1 MDKQG
6 SLFTKLADGLTS
18 MVGAAKAGQ
27 GGDFGKA
34 MEQLEKVGDESGYK
48 QAMKMANEE
57 KMKHLDDM
65 QRQRDMR
72 RDAILQCI
80 EFTERIKSCQDD
92 DALADAAI
100 KALHSSIGALKS
112 PSAIMMNAAL
122 FWRQMES
129 SERRYATDGGKS
141 YEVPR
146 RKTTEGLD
154 IDGIQN
160 KSCAVLFQVGCS
172 G

>member
-18 MVGAAKAGQ
+18 MVSAAKAGQ

-34 MEQLEKVGDESGYK
+34 MEQLEKVGDKSGYK

-65 QRQRDMR
+65 QKQRDMR

-100 KALHSSIGALKS
+100 EALHSSIGALKS
-112 PSAIMMNAAL
+112 LSAIMMNAAL
-122 FWRQMES
+122 FWRQMQSHCES
-129 SERRYATDGGKS
+129 LAKGDMQQTVERAMKYPEEK
-141 YEVPR
+141 
-146 RKTTEGLD
+146 
-154 IDGIQN
+154 
-160 KSCAVLFQVGCS
+160 
-172 G
+172 